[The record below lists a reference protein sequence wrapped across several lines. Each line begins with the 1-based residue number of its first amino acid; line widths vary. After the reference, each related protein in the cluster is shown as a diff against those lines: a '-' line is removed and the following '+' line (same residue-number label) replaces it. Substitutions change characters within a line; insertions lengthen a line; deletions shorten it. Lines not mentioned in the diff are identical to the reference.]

1 MFGGGGGQ
9 SYEASAD
16 SPAAQEGYDEQADP
30 CLTMMRSFQQCL
42 QQVEGEDSMA
52 SCKWPLDQ
60 LRECR
65 HNNGQTPGALVQR
78 PLVSRAYS
86 DGPGAV
92 SQSSKLNG
100 SGFGC
105 CRCACDGSIQQLCLT
120 FLFLHSRL
128 LT

>member
-1 MFGGGGGQ
+1 MMFGGGGGQ
-9 SYEASAD
+9 TYEASAD

-65 HNNGQTPGALVQR
+65 HNNGQTPGALLQM
-78 PLVSRAYS
+78 PLVSAHIRS
-86 DGPGAV
+86 RPGAV
-92 SQSSKLNG
+92 SQSSKPNG

-105 CRCACDGSIQQLCLT
+105 CRCACGGSIQQLCLT
-120 FLFLHSRL
+120 FLFCSVCC
-128 LT
+128 